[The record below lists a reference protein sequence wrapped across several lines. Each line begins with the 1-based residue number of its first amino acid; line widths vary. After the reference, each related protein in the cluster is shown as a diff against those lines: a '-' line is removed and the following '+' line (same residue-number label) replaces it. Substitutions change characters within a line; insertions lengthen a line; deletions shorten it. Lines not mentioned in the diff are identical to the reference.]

1 MIDIDN
7 THIYKGISFS
17 PFRLSSTNYKLGIT
31 SLVSWHTRKSGGIPD
46 NQVQLGDCCRADV
59 ASVDRVTDR
68 WLRHVSSTPYVWCT
82 PESPV
87 IYSHDASSETREQLV
102 RWLTAYIA

>member
-31 SLVSWHTRKSGGIPD
+31 NP
-46 NQVQLGDCCRADV
+46 
-59 ASVDRVTDR
+59 
-68 WLRHVSSTPYVWCT
+68 TPLKKNLAL
-82 PESPV
+82 E
-87 IYSHDASSETREQLV
+87 I
-102 RWLTAYIA
+102 